1 MSLGIPCEDEIG
13 ISTPSIIYVLG
24 VVRYGFH
31 EWDASSSY
39 GSHPDVLCSGSGEVD
54 IVTQGHELS
63 SCCTS

>member
-1 MSLGIPCEDEIG
+1 MSHGIPCEDEIW
-13 ISTPSIIYVLG
+13 ILAPSVVYVLR
-24 VVRYGFH
+24 VVLDGFH

-54 IVTQGHELS
+54 IVTLGHELS